1 MEIAL
6 LVSHGRHRLVGE
18 LQYRQ
23 PTGNHKVYE
32 SMAALPIDPSIV
44 TPGKGSKIAI
54 DATIQWPEEGGREN
68 FPSLNR
74 TMLEQGAPDAFARV
88 DEQWG
93 KLNRNWRPG

>member
-1 MEIAL
+1 MSQRDLLAAL
-6 LVSHGRHRLVGE
+6 GARW
-18 LQYRQ
+18 Q

-74 TMLEQGAPDAFARV
+74 TMLEQGAPDAFDITDQKFRDV
-88 DEQWG
+88 
-93 KLNRNWRPG
+93 LLNWRPGRA